1 MKSCMVAISLV
12 LVALTTPVSSTSALE
27 HDLNANYKTKP
38 VMKVIA
44 MLEDLQ
50 AELNKELEDDKKVY
64 ETLVCWCTT
73 GKQDKQKAIE
83 MANANIGTLTA
94 AMGEAEGKVA
104 EFKAKRK
111 ETMDEMYADQK
122 GLGEATEQ
130 RQKDSQAFH
139 TEETDLLDAIS
150 AAKGAVT
157 ALSKHHP
164 DLAQVRKVALKLS
177 EARATLRLADAS
189 TLGHVQMK
197 ELKSFL
203 QDSAG
208 ASSFLAIPG
217 MQSYAPQ
224 SGQIFGILKQMKE
237 DFEKNLS
244 DSQAAEKKSVKEYE
258 MLKAAKKDE
267 IATAQKLSVT
277 LDSDIAG
284 FTEKHAQAAP

>member
-1 MKSCMVAISLV
+1 MAGALLLLAFAAVPSLATT
-12 LVALTTPVSSTSALE
+12 ALQRDLSTSL
-27 HDLNANYKTKP
+27 KTRP

-44 MLEDLQ
+44 MLEDMK
-50 AELNKELEDDKKVY
+50 AELNTELEDDKKVY
-64 ETLVCWCTT
+64 ELLVCWCTT

-83 MANANIGTLTA
+83 MANASIGRLTA
-94 AMGEAEGKVA
+94 EMDEAAGKVA

-177 EARATLRLADAS
+177 EAHATLRLADSS
-189 TLGHVQMK
+189 TLGRAQMK

-203 QDSAG
+203 QASAG
-208 ASSFLAIPG
+208 ASSFLSIPG

-224 SGQIFGILKQMKE
+224 SGQIFGILKQMQE

-244 DSQAAEKKSVKEYE
+244 DSQAAEKKAVKEYE
-258 MLKAAKKDE
+258 MLKAAKEDE

>member
-1 MKSCMVAISLV
+1 MAATLLV
-12 LVALTTPVSSTSALE
+12 LVALATPVSSTSALGR
-27 HDLNANYKTKP
+27 DLNANYKTKP

-44 MLEDLQ
+44 MLEDMQ
-50 AELNKELEDDKKVY
+50 AELNKELEDDKAVY

-73 GKQDKQKAIE
+73 GKQDKTKAIE
-83 MANANIGTLTA
+83 MAKANISRLTA
-94 AMGEAEGKVA
+94 EMGEAAGKVA

-150 AAKGAVT
+150 ASKGAIT

-164 DLAQVRKVALKLS
+164 DFAQVRQVALKLS
-177 EARATLRLADAS
+177 EARATMRLADSS
-189 TLGHVQMK
+189 TLGRTQMND
-197 ELKSFL
+197 LKSFL
-203 QDSAG
+203 QASAG
-208 ASSFLAIPG
+208 ASSFLSIPG

-224 SGQIFGILKQMKE
+224 SGQIFGILKQMQE
-237 DFEKNLS
+237 DFETNLAA
-244 DSQAAEKKSVKEYE
+244 SQAAEKKAIEEYE

-267 IATAQKLSVT
+267 IATA
-277 LDSDIAG
+277 
-284 FTEKHAQAAP
+284 

>member
-1 MKSCMVAISLV
+1 ML
-12 LVALTTPVSSTSALE
+12 LALATPTSYTFTHDYSSHA
-27 HDLNANYKTKP
+27 KTKP

-44 MLEDLQ
+44 MLEDMQ
-50 AELNKELEDDKKVY
+50 AELDKELEDDKKVY

-73 GKQDKQKAIE
+73 GKQDKKKAIE
-83 MANANIGTLTA
+83 MANANIGSLTA

-177 EARATLRLADAS
+177 EARATLRLADS
-189 TLGHVQMK
+189 SPLGHSQMG
-197 ELKSFL
+197 E
-203 QDSAG
+203 
-208 ASSFLAIPG
+208 
-217 MQSYAPQ
+217 
-224 SGQIFGILKQMKE
+224 
-237 DFEKNLS
+237 
-244 DSQAAEKKSVKEYE
+244 
-258 MLKAAKKDE
+258 
-267 IATAQKLSVT
+267 
-277 LDSDIAG
+277 
-284 FTEKHAQAAP
+284 